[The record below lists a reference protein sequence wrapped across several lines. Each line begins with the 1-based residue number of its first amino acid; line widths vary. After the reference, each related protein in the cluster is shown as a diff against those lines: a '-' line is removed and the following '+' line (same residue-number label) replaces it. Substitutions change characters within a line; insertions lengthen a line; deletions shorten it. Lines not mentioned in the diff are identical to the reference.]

1 MLDPGTRL
9 GPYTIV
15 ELLAAGGMG
24 EVYRAED
31 ARLHR
36 QVAIKVL
43 PSHLAGDAPSL
54 DRFQRE
60 AQAVASL
67 SHPNILSIFDYGE
80 EDGVRYAV
88 TEMLEGETLRARL
101 GRGALS
107 RDEALTLMRAIADGV
122 AAAHARGIVH
132 RDLKPE
138 NIFIT
143 SEGRVKVLDF
153 GLARRHAFE
162 QRGPYEATG
171 VLLTEPGV
179 VLGTVGYL
187 APEQVE
193 ARAVTPATDVFALGC
208 ILFEMVGRRVPFAGN
223 SSMHAMVAV
232 LHDEAPHLDD
242 PFIDRIVQRCLRKDP
257 SERPPDAG
265 TLRELL
271 ENVGWASARPPRGR
285 QAEAGPTFVMLLV
298 LIAIIA
304 SYFVFFRDKQIDHG
318 YDLRASDIR
327 GDAQTRNLI
336 ELALKADAEGNRPKA
351 ISLLEEASRRPS
363 PSAFP
368 QAFLSSYNDAAG
380 NDAVAVQWGEKAKAK
395 LRGAAPYEAL
405 LVRYLVESGGYSEQ
419 ELALGR
425 SALELR
431 PKAWRLRLGAAHVH
445 LGQRN
450 REAARR
456 ELQAID
462 VSRPDDR
469 RLMLVLADRA
479 SLGDTDG
486 AERDLHAGRLARR
499 PPLLHYTEGRI
510 AWSRGQVHKALGLYD
525 RAAAEAAAE
534 GLVPLELESRLHAG
548 IALIRIGQWD
558 EAQRRFA
565 GTSSRA
571 RQVRLEHR
579 VYEATSLAAYAAHRA
594 GDFEERDR
602 KFAEVAALVPP
613 EHPYAALRLLAMRLG
628 SPVWKSWSLAPL
640 ERDPLLAPTVTL
652 IRAREAALAGDVQR
666 ARLELRRARTEG
678 IDSAEEREEA
688 ELLAA
693 ELGLPSTLLPPDP
706 PYPNVLRYLAIFDHP
721 RMASGTGTSR

>member
-31 ARLHR
+31 LRLQR

-43 PSHLAGDAPSL
+43 PSHLADDAPSL

-107 RDEALTLMRAIADGV
+107 SAEALTLMRAIADGV

-162 QRGPYEATG
+162 QRGPYEPTG
-171 VLLTEPGV
+171 ALLTEPGV

-193 ARAVTPATDVFALGC
+193 ARAVSPATDVFALGC

-242 PFIDRIVQRCLRKDP
+242 PFLDGIVQRCLRKDP
-257 SERPPDAG
+257 AERPPDAG
-265 TLRELL
+265 ALRELL
-271 ENVGWASARPPRGR
+271 DVGRASARPPRGR
-285 QAEAGPTFVMLLV
+285 RAEARPTWIALFVLP
-298 LIAIIA
+298 AIIA
-304 SYFVFFRDKQIDHG
+304 GYFLFFRDQQIDHG
-318 YDLRASDIR
+318 YDLRVSDIR

-336 ELALKADAEGNRPKA
+336 ALALKADAEGNRPKA

-380 NDAVAVQWGEKAKAK
+380 NDAVAAEWGEKAKAK

-405 LVRYLVESGGYSEQ
+405 LVRYLVESGGYSDQ
-419 ELALGR
+419 ELALGK

-462 VSRPDDR
+462 VTRPDDR

-486 AERDLHAGRLARR
+486 AERDLRASRLAQR
-499 PPLLHYTEGRI
+499 PPIFHYTEGRI
-510 AWSRGQVHKALGLYD
+510 AWSRGQVRKALALYD

-534 GLVPLELESRLHAG
+534 GLVPLELEARLHAG
-548 IALIRIGQWD
+548 IALIRMRQWD

-565 GTSSRA
+565 STSNRA

-602 KFAEVAALVPP
+602 KLAEAAALSPP

-628 SPVWKSWSLAPL
+628 SPVWKSWSIASL

-666 ARLELRRARTEG
+666 AKLELRRARTEG
-678 IDSAEEREEA
+678 IDTAEEREEA

-706 PYPNVLRYLAIFDHP
+706 PYPNLLRYLAIFDHP
-721 RMASGTGTSR
+721 RISSGTGTSR